1 MHTFLPKRYMT
12 MAASMAWGVLIGV
25 LLGGLGWMVVGCRG
39 NREED
44 TLTKPNRSAPDAE
57 PTDPFSSSSTPSPSR
72 DESPRVKVPPLSDE
86 TAEQTQ
92 ARQRMID
99 RDLRGRGIQD
109 RRVLEAM
116 ARVPRHRFVPPDQVP
131 YAYEDRPLPIGHGQ
145 TISQPYIV
153 AFMTELAR
161 PRPESKALD
170 IGTGSGYQAAILAEL
185 CKEVYSIE
193 ILDPLAQEA
202 KKRLQDLGYKNVTVR
217 TGDGYQGWPEK
228 APFDLI
234 IVAAAPE
241 YVPKPLVDQLAP
253 GGRLVIPVGRHWW
266 SQELLLIEK
275 QPDGTIREHRVA
287 SVSFVPMTGK
297 AQQAKPEE

>member
-1 MHTFLPKRYMT
+1 MDTFLPKRYIT

-25 LLGGLGWMVVGCRG
+25 LLGGLGWMLVGCMG
-39 NREED
+39 NREGSD
-44 TLTKPNRSAPDAE
+44 LTEPNRSTPDVE
-57 PTDPFSSSSTPSPSR
+57 PVDPFSSSSSPSTSST
-72 DESPRVKVPPLSDE
+72 ESPGVKVPALPDE
-86 TAEQTQ
+86 TAEQHQ

-99 RDLRGRGIQD
+99 RDLRRRGVRD

-116 ARVPRHRFVPPDQVP
+116 ARVPRHQFVPPDQIP

-202 KKRLQDLGYKNVTVR
+202 KKRLEDLGYKNITVR
-217 TGDGYQGWPEK
+217 TGDGYLGWPDK

-234 IVAAAPE
+234 LVAAAPDH
-241 YVPKPLVDQLAP
+241 VPKPLVDQLAP

-266 SQELLLIEK
+266 SQELLVIEK
-275 QPDGTIREHRVA
+275 QPDGTIQQRSVA
-287 SVSFVPMTGK
+287 TVAFVPMTGK
-297 AQQAKPEE
+297 AQQTTPEE